1 MSKLYVLLQH
11 MMATGYANKDTKQ
24 NGCITGYT
32 PTKTVKFVIGGLVKA
47 GSVSFKTSKVQS
59 LIQ

>member
-1 MSKLYVLLQH
+1 
-11 MMATGYANKDTKQ
+11 MATGYANKDTKQ